1 VRQMFADRGFPASRI
16 QAIGRGERNLLVP
29 TPDEVAEPRN
39 RRVTIE
45 VR

>member
-1 VRQMFADRGFPASRI
+1 MFEDRGFPAARI
-16 QAIGRGERNLLVP
+16 LAIGRGKRELAVP
-29 TPDEVAEPRN
+29 TPDETVEPRN